1 MATTRDESRLEPL
14 SADAVSGAEQP
25 RGLEP
30 YQQASAS
37 TDTSHRATRESSS
50 PYLPAPIELLL
61 TRRDLRVQNFGP
73 AR

>member
-1 MATTRDESRLEPL
+1 MATTRDEFRLEPL
-14 SADAVSGAEQP
+14 SADAVSGAEP
-25 RGLEP
+25 RGFEP